1 MPDWPKP
8 KVCAVERLISRF
20 DTVSVAVCTTK
31 PDAVP
36 SAVNVVAPVVLPPLK
51 VNVAVVCPDGIV
63 TELGETL
70 TSAGFNTERLIVA
83 PLEGAG

>member
-1 MPDWPKP
+1 M
-8 KVCAVERLISRF
+8 ISRF

-51 VNVAVVCPDGIV
+51 VNVAVVCPEGIV
-63 TELGETL
+63 TEPGETL
-70 TSAGFNTERLIVA
+70 TRAEFKTERLIVA